1 MAIIS
6 LLSNWPF
13 LITYTVDI
21 GDLKKNV
28 SRNPKRGGFPQNLT
42 SYSNIT
48 NKIAKLAKL
57 RSENLI
63 IIILLV
69 LNVIGLTNIRLKTRI
84 MTHRSSLKLI

>member
-1 MAIIS
+1 MAYIS
-6 LLSNWPF
+6 VLSNWTF

-21 GDLKKNV
+21 GCLNV
-28 SRNPKRGGFPQNLT
+28 SRNPKRGDFPQNLT
-42 SYSNIT
+42 SYSNVT

-69 LNVIGLTNIRLKTRI
+69 LNVIGLTNTSIGLKTRI